1 MRNTTKTSKVDV
13 YSFGCVVIELYTEKK
28 VWGDNTVMIMN
39 AVVVQK
45 SSPNTGGLPGG
56 IKEFVDGCVQRPP
69 LNRPT
74 FGDVLWMLIALEV

>member
-1 MRNTTKTSKVDV
+1 MFRIYRGCQNVLESRNNAQTT
-13 YSFGCVVIELYTEKK
+13 
-28 VWGDNTVMIMN
+28 NTAAIHYMIMN

-45 SSPNTGGLPGG
+45 SSPNTAGLPGG
-56 IKEFVDGCVQRPP
+56 IKALIDGCVQRPP

>member
-1 MRNTTKTSKVDV
+1 V

-28 VWGDNTVMIMN
+28 VWGDRTLVMIMN

-45 SSPNTGGLPGG
+45 SSPNTCTASLPGG
-56 IKEFVDGCVQRPP
+56 HKALADGCVQRPP

-74 FGDVLWMLIALEV
+74 FGDVLWMLNVQKV